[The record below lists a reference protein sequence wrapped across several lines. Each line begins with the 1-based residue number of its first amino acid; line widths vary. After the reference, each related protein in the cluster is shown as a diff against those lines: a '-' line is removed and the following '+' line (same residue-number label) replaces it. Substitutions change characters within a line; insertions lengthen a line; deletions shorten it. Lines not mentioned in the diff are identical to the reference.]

1 MYDDIESQAVTPTA
15 TEVVDINSLVAINTH
30 NLTHRDVNNRYKQLH
45 KNNYKILIII
55 ANKNLLK

>member
-45 KNNYKILIII
+45 KNNYKVLIII